1 MLIMEHQDLRCCA
14 RINTLCCRNVSQ
26 CITSIMEEWRKH
38 PNAVRGKHTGI
49 RQTGSL
55 ALQQASAFLY
65 IHPGADWPLGAPE
78 RFPVAWRL
86 IWPACPFFLY
96 IFFLLLFFLFF
107 ISFAFPMCQ
116 SDHFRLWHSLINHN
130 RLVLTGSAARHVCS
144 LPPSNQRYLTAI
156 RTYFTRWLIRTNSY
170 DLTRTI

>member
-1 MLIMEHQDLRCCA
+1 MHNQYNE
-14 RINTLCCRNVSQ
+14 
-26 CITSIMEEWRKH
+26 EEWRKH

-86 IWPACPFFLY
+86 IWPAALFFY
-96 IFFLLLFFLFF
+96 IYIFLLLFFLFF

-116 SDHFRLWHSLINHN
+116 SDHFRLWHSLINHKSVSLDRQRRAS
-130 RLVLTGSAARHVCS
+130 RLFLASVKPTLSHGNLYIFYEVA
-144 LPPSNQRYLTAI
+144 
-156 RTYFTRWLIRTNSY
+156 NSY
-170 DLTRTI
+170 EFVRVI